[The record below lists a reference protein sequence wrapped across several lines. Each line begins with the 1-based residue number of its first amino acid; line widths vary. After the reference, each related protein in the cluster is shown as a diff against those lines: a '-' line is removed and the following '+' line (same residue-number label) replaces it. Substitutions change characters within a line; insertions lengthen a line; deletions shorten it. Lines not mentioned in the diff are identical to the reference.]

1 MHLKNNTYLYVLLVL
16 LFIFLFNCSNKKEL
30 QPEKSKD
37 DTTKKL
43 KDSLINNKQ
52 LSDTLVLSF
61 LGNEK
66 RNFYGNTPPQKLDI
80 IWKCY
85 IGGGKSNMPTKNGQ
99 ENFHYG
105 AGWTGQ
111 PLLFKEK
118 EKFYLIQGSYDHNL
132 RKIDAITGEVIW
144 KYKFDDAIKGT
155 GTIWYNNYPRNEEES
170 IIILQGSR
178 QGVNLSLHSKYIYS
192 YRGISAIS
200 GKEIYRINVEK
211 TPSYSRD
218 VDGSALI
225 VNDTAY
231 IGLENGIFIVFNPD
245 PSKAKKVESHF
256 EPEIIQKLRLYSNED
271 VSKRGGQIIIES
283 SPSLIGRD
291 IYISAG
297 SGYVF
302 KYNIDEKKIIWQYYI
317 GSDLDG
323 SCVVTSDSCILIAVE
338 KQFIQGKG
346 GMLKI
351 NPRKKPIDCVEWF
364 FPTLDRNLSSWKG
377 GIIGSAGI
385 NDNYIKNTN
394 LNKLASFAAIDGNLY
409 VVNYT
414 KLDSSEKVKGYDNKT
429 LFYKPE
435 LIYKYN
441 IGSSIS
447 TPIFFKDKLIVCS
460 YSGIYLFQYNDS
472 FEFSLLEKRNLTFE
486 ATPIVWNEK
495 LYVAAKDGY
504 LYCFGEKK
512 P

>member
-1 MHLKNNTYLYVLLVL
+1 MHIKKCKL
-16 LFIFLFNCSNKKEL
+16 LFLFIIILIIFSINCSKKKVSISENTKIDTVQKTEDLTNK
-30 QPEKSKD
+30 EKQFND
-37 DTTKKL
+37 
-43 KDSLINNKQ
+43 I
-52 LSDTLVLSF
+52 LVKTF

-66 RNFYGNTPPQKLDI
+66 RNYYGNIPPKKLDL

-85 IGGGKSNMPTKNGQ
+85 IGGGKSNMPTKYGG

-118 EKFYLIQGSYDHNL
+118 EKFYIIQGSYDHNL
-132 RKIDAITGEVIW
+132 RKIDTETGEVIW

-155 GTIWYNNYPRNEEES
+155 GTIWYNNNSRNEDES

-178 QGVNLSLHSKYIYS
+178 QGVNLSIHSKYIYS
-192 YRGISAIS
+192 FRGISAII
-200 GKEIYRINVEK
+200 GKELYRINVEK

-225 VNDTAY
+225 INDTAY
-231 IGLENGIFIVFNPD
+231 IGLENGFFLVFNPN
-245 PSKAKKVESHF
+245 PLNAKKVENHF
-256 EPEIIQKLRLYSNED
+256 EPEIINKLKLYSNED
-271 VSKRGGQIIIES
+271 VEKRGGQIIIES

-291 IYISAG
+291 IFIAAG
-297 SGYVF
+297 SGYIF
-302 KYNIDEKKIIWQYYI
+302 KYNIDEKKIILQYFI

-323 SCVVTSDSCILIAVE
+323 SCVVTSDSCILVSVE

-351 NPRKKPIDCVEWF
+351 DPRKKSSDCVIWY
-364 FPTLDRNLSSWKG
+364 FPTLDRTLSSWSG
-377 GIIGSAGI
+377 GIIGSASV
-385 NDNYIKNTN
+385 NDNYINNTN
-394 LNKLASFAAIDGNLY
+394 IKNLAAFVAIDGNLY
-409 VVNYT
+409 VVDYKT
-414 KLDSSEKVKGYDNKT
+414 IDSTEKVKGFNGKS
-429 LFYKPE
+429 LFYKPK
-435 LIYKYN
+435 LVFKYN
-441 IGSSIS
+441 VGSSIS
-447 TPIFFKDKLIVCS
+447 TPIFFKDKLIVSS
-460 YSGIYLFQYNDS
+460 YSGIYLFNYNDKL
-472 FEFSLLEKRNLTFE
+472 EFSLIEKRNLTFE

-495 LYVAAKDGY
+495 AYVAAKDGY